1 MRRAITSVLAVTGTL
16 AALIVGAPPAAAAT
30 TVTLLGVQA
39 NGQVGV
45 PQYLT
50 ATVAVDG
57 SPCGSVL
64 TPPVNIIATGTNNV
78 PQVIGSA
85 TFSSCV
91 GSVFQY
97 TFQWLPA
104 AAGPIWVNADVNGTA
119 STASRT
125 QIAAVPTTTRVQS
138 PSVAQIGVPVTLTA
152 SVTANN
158 GSQASPQGTIQFSIL
173 GGGNIGGP
181 VALNNAVPSTVQIQ
195 WTPAAVGLQNIV
207 ATYIPGANSANF
219 TCQGSCTSAV
229 DPVQVTTTGVL
240 MFLSSPPQ
248 FNVGVPATL
257 TAVVN
262 AVPPSGS
269 VTFTVN
275 GSVIA
280 ANVPV
285 QSGGLAQAAW
295 TPPTPGQF
303 TIAANW
309 RSGTQTAGAQEVVN
323 VGTAPATPDVITLG
337 PVGQPAW
344 SPLGVYTLANGSSV
358 TFATRTASGA
368 PVTLTDAGPCGLQG
382 NVFTVTSGTG
392 QCRVIAT
399 SPGGNGY
406 GGAQA
411 IYTVNLTPGV
421 QTSVAPIRA
430 SGRVNRNT
438 TIVLARPGQNITNAG
453 QEMDWRVTEGRN
465 SCQLRFPA
473 NGAVQLRTVRQ
484 GSCTVRATAPA
495 IGGQWNRMVIN
506 RTYRVR

>member
-1 MRRAITSVLAVTGTL
+1 MRRALTSVLVVLGTL
-16 AALIVGAPPAAAAT
+16 AALVVGASPASAAT
-30 TVTLLGVQA
+30 TVTLVGVQA

-50 ATVAVDG
+50 ATVAIDG

-64 TPPVNIIATGTNNV
+64 TPAVNIIGTV
-78 PQVIGSA
+78 SAPGQVLGQA
-85 TFSSCV
+85 TFSTCV
-91 GSVFQY
+91 GAVFQY

-104 AAGPIWVNADVNGTA
+104 TAGPIWLNADVNGIA
-119 STASRT
+119 SSASRSN
-125 QIAAVPTTTRVQS
+125 IAAVPTTTRVQS

-158 GSQASPQGTIQFSIL
+158 GSQASPQGSIQFGIL
-173 GGGNIGGP
+173 GGGNIGAP

-195 WTPAAVGLQNIV
+195 WTPAAVGLQNII
-207 ATYIPGANSANF
+207 ATYIPGPNSASF

-229 DPVQVTTTGVL
+229 DPVQVTTTGVK
-240 MFLSSPPQ
+240 MFLANPPQ
-248 FNVGVPATL
+248 FSAGVPGTV
-257 TAVVN
+257 TAVVSV
-262 AVPPSGS
+262 VPPSGS

-285 QSGGLAQAAW
+285 QSGGLAQAQW
-295 TPPTPGQF
+295 TPPAPGQF
-303 TIAANW
+303 TLAAAW
-309 RSGTQTAGAQEVVN
+309 RGGGGQSASAQDVVS

-337 PVGQPAW
+337 PAGQPAW
-344 SPLGVYTLANGSSV
+344 SPLGVYTLANGTSITLV
-358 TFATRTASGA
+358 TRTASGA

-382 NVFTVTSGTG
+382 TQFTVTSGTG
-392 QCRVIAT
+392 QCRVIAN

-406 GGAQA
+406 GAAQA
-411 IYTVNLTPGV
+411 IYTVNLTPGT

-430 SGRVNRNT
+430 SGRVNRNI
-438 TIVLARPGQNITNAG
+438 TIVLARPGQNVTNAG
-453 QEMDWRVTEGRN
+453 QEMEWRVTDGRN
-465 SCQLRFPA
+465 RCQLRFPA